1 MNHLRRA
8 RSTERNVI
16 GRPMSTTV
24 WETRSRYQD
33 LLFGGVS
40 SHSWRPSGAR
50 SVLRCMPSELFE
62 LAGGRQS
69 GGGRLSSETEVQPAR
84 GVPFQTCSSAVMAAD
99 NQSLL
104 RGSSTG
110 LIHAR
115 TGAEGHGGSTLN
127 AVCCALSARRRLPV
141 GVFATYAGDARFRQ
155 TSPLKH
161 HRRQGR
167 ASDIASRNSSIVGR

>member
-69 GGGRLSSETEVQPAR
+69 GGGDWAVRQRCSQHVASPSRPAPPR
-84 GVPFQTCSSAVMAAD
+84 SWLPII
-99 NQSLL
+99 SLF
-104 RGSSTG
+104 
-110 LIHAR
+110 
-115 TGAEGHGGSTLN
+115 
-127 AVCCALSARRRLPV
+127 C
-141 GVFATYAGDARFRQ
+141 
-155 TSPLKH
+155 
-161 HRRQGR
+161 
-167 ASDIASRNSSIVGR
+167 VGRRPDWYTHGPGL